1 MQNAI
6 EMAKHQT
13 GGYGAVAKAI
23 GAEPH
28 IAAVEV
34 FFLLNN
40 IRLRAIS
47 GINSL
52 PVQMRQKICK
62 NIRQKENR

>member
-28 IAAVEV
+28 IAVGEK
-34 FFLLNN
+34 FYLLNN

-47 GINSL
+47 GINS
-52 PVQMRQKICK
+52 VSSQAWQKICK
-62 NIRQKENR
+62 NISQKENR